1 MVTGEKVWIIHEMGL
16 VVRVWVAIVQWLLV
30 HMIGGSQRETG
41 TWRVLEL
48 LLLLLSELRYRLNYL
63 LDTFWNLFLD
73 CFIDQFFNI
82 GLWNILSSFWLLHF
96 SMFLLFIF
104 FEPWTILWAL
114 IITINLLEFSSSS
127 SFLIWGSFAA
137 LGWRLS
143 YHLFLM
149 FFLWLFLCASTSPSQ
164 WIIFFFFF
172 YLFHH
177 SPV

>member
-1 MVTGEKVWIIHEMGL
+1 
-16 VVRVWVAIVQWLLV
+16 
-30 HMIGGSQRETG
+30 
-41 TWRVLEL
+41 
-48 LLLLLSELRYRLNYL
+48 
-63 LDTFWNLFLD
+63 
-73 CFIDQFFNI
+73 
-82 GLWNILSSFWLLHF
+82 
-96 SMFLLFIF
+96 MFLLFIF

-177 SPV
+177 SPVQLFWVRLYIFLTCKYLLGLLKVWLITFFILKGQSPLLRNLVKIFNLDWYSWFLIELLLGILSAVRFNNLIWSILVYRCTKIRIRSMKLRLLS